1 MDKLEEFKKEL
12 QEDTQIDEL
21 NLLQKQLMLPA
32 IKHKWVARLIDE
44 KRKLNRLKNNKKI
57 IREGVLSSMEQNG
70 IPPGIPKTKIDR
82 KIETSQSIMKIDEDI
97 QESEIIIE
105 YLEKVETIFRSMT
118 YDLKNIV
125 DITRMETT

>member
-82 KIETSQSIMKIDEDI
+82 KIETSQSIIKIDEDI

>member
-1 MDKLEEFKKEL
+1 MDKLEVFKKEL

-44 KRKLNRLKNNKKI
+44 KRRVNRLKTQKKI
-57 IREGVLSSMEQNG
+57 IKEGVLASMEASG

-82 KIETSQSIMKIDEDI
+82 KIESSQTIIKIDEDI
-97 QESEIIIE
+97 QDCEVLIE
-105 YLEKVETIFRSMT
+105 YLEKVEGIFRSMT
-118 YDLKNIV
+118 FDLKNIV
-125 DITRMETT
+125 EITKMETT

>member
-12 QEDTQIDEL
+12 QDDTQLDEL

-57 IREGVLSSMEQNG
+57 IREGVLTSLEQKG
-70 IPPGIPKTKIDR
+70 IPPGVPKAKIDR
-82 KIETSQSIMKIDEDI
+82 KIETSQSIIKIDEDI

>member
-1 MDKLEEFKKEL
+1 MDKLEDFKKEL

-44 KRKLNRLKNNKKI
+44 KRKLNRLKNSKKI
-57 IREGVLSSMEQNG
+57 IREGVLTSMEQKG
-70 IPPGIPKTKIDR
+70 IPPGVPKAKIDR
-82 KIETSQSIMKIDEDI
+82 KIETSQSIIKIDEDI

>member
-12 QEDTQIDEL
+12 QDDTQLDEL

-44 KRKLNRLKNNKKI
+44 KRKLNRLKTQKKI
-57 IREGVLSSMEQNG
+57 IREGVLTSIEANG
-70 IPPGIPKTKIDR
+70 IPPGIPKAKIDR
-82 KIETSQSIMKIDEDI
+82 KIETSQSIIKIDEDI
-97 QESEIIIE
+97 QECEVLIE

>member
-12 QEDTQIDEL
+12 QDDTQLDEL

-57 IREGVLSSMEQNG
+57 IREGVLTSMEQKG
-70 IPPGIPKTKIDR
+70 IPPGVPKAKIDR
-82 KIETSQSIMKIDEDI
+82 KIETSQSIIKIDEDI

>member
-12 QEDTQIDEL
+12 QEDTQLDEL
-21 NLLQKQLMLPA
+21 NLLQKQLQLPA

-44 KRKLNRLKNNKKI
+44 KRRVNRLKIQKKI
-57 IREGVLSSMEQNG
+57 IREGVISTMEKNG
-70 IPPGIPKTKIDR
+70 IPPGVPKAKIDR
-82 KIETSQSIMKIDEDI
+82 KIETSSSIIKIDEDI
-97 QESEIIIE
+97 QECEVLIE

-125 DITRMETT
+125 EITKMETT

>member
-12 QEDTQIDEL
+12 QDDTQIDEL

-57 IREGVLSSMEQNG
+57 IREGVLTSMEKNG
-70 IPPGIPKTKIDR
+70 IPPGVPKAKIDR
-82 KIETSQSIMKIDEDI
+82 KIETSQSIIKIDEDI

>member
-44 KRKLNRLKNNKKI
+44 KRRVNRLKTQKKI
-57 IREGVLSSMEQNG
+57 IREGVLTSMETNG
-70 IPPGIPKTKIDR
+70 IPPGIPKAKIDR
-82 KIETSQSIMKIDEDI
+82 KIETSQSIIKIDEDI
-97 QESEIIIE
+97 QECEILIE
-105 YLEKVETIFRSMT
+105 YLEKVESIFRSMT
-118 YDLKNIV
+118 FDLKNIV
-125 DITRMETT
+125 EITRMETT